1 MAGQS
6 ERTAETRER
15 ILSAAAVEFAE
26 HGYAGASISA
36 IAETSGTGKGLVQ
49 YHFRAKSDIAAAVI
63 RSVFAV
69 APFAN
74 VLGETPSR
82 GIDAIIG
89 SIRGVGGAFRND
101 VRVRAAVRLVRE
113 YDQINI
119 PLPMPYVG
127 WIARIA
133 GMLNEAADL
142 GEVSPGLDSAREA
155 YHLVANFYGVQ
166 EVSSRLTNRDDLME
180 RIEEMM
186 LRSLTVL
193 GVSDVANRLRAG
205 LNQEA

>member
-1 MAGQS
+1 MAGQG

-15 ILSAAAVEFAE
+15 ILAAAAVEFAE
-26 HGYAGASISA
+26 HGYSGASISS
-36 IAETSGTGKGLVQ
+36 IAEKSGAGKGLIQ
-49 YHFRAKSDIAAAVI
+49 YHFRAKSDIAATLI

-74 VLGETPSR
+74 VLGETPLR

-101 VRVRAAVRLVRE
+101 VRVRAAVRLIRDS
-113 YDQINI
+113 DQINI
-119 PLPMPYVG
+119 PLPKPYVG

-133 GMLNEAADL
+133 GMLDEAAGL
-142 GEVSPGLDSAREA
+142 AEVSPGLDSEREA

-166 EVSSRLTNRDDLME
+166 EVSSRLTNRDDLLE

-186 LRSLTVL
+186 LRSLSVL
-193 GVSDVANRLRAG
+193 GVPDLANRLRVG
-205 LNQEA
+205 LN